1 MPVRPNRAKDII
13 RQGGCLVST
22 AVRLPEPSLVE
33 ILGYA
38 GFDFVLIDGEHGSI
52 GWSDMERMILA
63 AHASDTVRVVRVLKN
78 EPEMIMRS
86 LDLGAQ
92 GILIPHCCTA
102 EDARCFKQGS
112 LYAPQGTRGVGPG
125 RSKQWGVVGNEEY
138 YQTINDQV
146 LLLAMIEDPEAID
159 NIEAIAQE
167 GLDVLWVGTGDLAAS
182 YGVPGQLTHPKVVE
196 ASQRVLEVGIQYNI
210 AVGWPA
216 QSPEDA
222 ARAASKGYRA
232 IGCGGAEGYVMA
244 GAQSYL
250 KVMR

>member
-1 MPVRPNRAKDII
+1 
-13 RQGGCLVST
+13 
-22 AVRLPEPSLVE
+22 
-33 ILGYA
+33 
-38 GFDFVLIDGEHGSI
+38 
-52 GWSDMERMILA
+52 
-63 AHASDTVRVVRVLKN
+63 
-78 EPEMIMRS
+78 MRS

-102 EDARCFKQGS
+102 EDARRFKQGS

-196 ASQRVLEVGIQYNI
+196 ASQ
-210 AVGWPA
+210 A
-216 QSPEDA
+216 DFHC
-222 ARAASKGYRA
+222 A
-232 IGCGGAEGYVMA
+232 IGCILDSAPCHTHRLYFDLACSNEPVL
-244 GAQSYL
+244 SS
-250 KVMR
+250 